1 MAHGIPA
8 GTHFL
13 EKNAQKRKK
22 SRADDRTAPV
32 LVKEG
37 LEQRFRAFFQFF
49 DNFGG
54 RALTTVKLSE
64 SALEKRNAFGREFIC
79 MQAERMEVEG
89 CKAKRVPKC
98 TAARRNV
105 VIDLECTAHES
116 VGAHLVTLLHRR
128 SAAESRKL
136 ANAHVAAE
144 LASVSDDR
152 PFANLAVVPHMGVS
166 HDEYVWRNAS
176 ATTALNCAAIER
188 RVFAD
193 DAIFANFKMRRLAC
207 VLEVLR
213 RRPEDRP
220 IVNMRIRLNRHTAVN
235 AHSRFEHHIFAN
247 FRIFIDNAPG
257 ANNSRLVDFCG
268 WMNKSGWMKH
278 N

>member
-1 MAHGIPA
+1 MRKSA
-8 GTHFL
+8 
-13 EKNAQKRKK
+13 KK
-22 SRADDRTAPV
+22 SRADERTAPV
-32 LVKEG
+32 LAKEG

-116 VGAHLVTLLHRR
+116 VGAHLVTLLHRSR
-128 SAAESRKL
+128 AAKSRVL
-136 ANAHVAAE
+136 ANTNVTAQ
-144 LASVSDDR
+144 LASIRDDS

-166 HDEYVWRNAS
+166 HDEDARGNAC
-176 ATTALNCAAIER
+176 ATAALDRAAVER

-213 RRPEDRP
+213 RRPEDCP
-220 IVNMRIRLNRHTAVN
+220 IVNVRICLDGHSTVN
-235 AHSRFEHHIFAN
+235 AHSRFEHHIFAD
-247 FRIFIDNAPG
+247 FGPFIDNAPR
-257 ANNSRLVDFCG
+257 ANNCRLVDFCG
-268 WMNKSGWMKH
+268 RMNESGRMKH
-278 N
+278 GL